1 MSTSL
6 WQSAHVQVF
15 VTGVAGFVGRRL
27 EARLRAAGIRVIG
40 TDVELN
46 VADANGVADA
56 VSAARPD
63 AIVATRSPCSRPSRC
78 SALASRRERAIAS
91 AIVQRCAGLSIVTD
105 TISRPP

>member
-27 EARLRAAGIRVIG
+27 EARLKAAGVRVIG
-40 TDVELN
+40 TDLELD
-46 VADANGVADA
+46 VADADRVADA

-63 AIVATRSPCSRPSRC
+63 AIVH
-78 SALASRRERAIAS
+78 LAAISFVPEAES
-91 AIVQRCAGLSIVTD
+91 NPQAVYRV
-105 TISRPP
+105 